1 MISNL
6 SSKAQKVSISL
17 LDSSLSSHKHK
28 QVQGPKGWT
37 QIKTR
42 LQEEGV
48 SSLYQGA
55 VIQAVATFVG
65 HWPFF
70 VTFNYLSSVIP
81 LPPADAVFPR
91 LGRNA
96 FLGKHKFQKMYIA

>member
-1 MISNL
+1 M
-6 SSKAQKVSISL
+6 
-17 LDSSLSSHKHK
+17 
-28 QVQGPKGWT
+28 QGQKGWP
-37 QIKTR
+37 QIKAR

-81 LPPADAVFPR
+81 LPAADAVFAR

-96 FLGKHKFQKMYIA
+96 FLGKHKTQQAINKHEHAS